1 MQGRRCLTV
10 SEKRKSAAPDGCDI
24 KGGRGKRN
32 ATRDETLTKNNLN
45 THSGA
50 CRVRISDL
58 LQRGSANGLTL
69 SDLERLTG
77 LEGREIRRRINR
89 ERRDV
94 TLIMADNIHGY
105 FLPESGDDVRRF
117 IRSMSSR
124 AKEIVAV
131 CRAAEDALI
140 KSEGQET
147 VEGW

>member
-1 MQGRRCLTV
+1 MR
-10 SEKRKSAAPDGCDI
+10 ERKKNAALDAANI
-24 KGGRGKRN
+24 KGGNGKQN
-32 ATRDETLTKNNLN
+32 ARRDEEPTRKNNS
-45 THSGA
+45 TPGGT
-50 CRVRISDL
+50 CRVRIADL
-58 LQRGSANGLTL
+58 LHEGSANGLTL

-89 ERRDV
+89 ERRGGI
-94 TLIMADNIHGY
+94 LIMADNIHGY